1 MFISVKNLTYSI
13 DTAITY
19 VEEAKKHHSCSEAEY
34 NQYLGKMYGKLDNM
48 LEKLKQISSNK
59 KLISKYEKKVEE
71 LK

>member
-1 MFISVKNLTYSI
+1 MFISVKNLTCGI

-34 NQYLGKMYGKLDNM
+34 NQNLEKMYKKLDNM